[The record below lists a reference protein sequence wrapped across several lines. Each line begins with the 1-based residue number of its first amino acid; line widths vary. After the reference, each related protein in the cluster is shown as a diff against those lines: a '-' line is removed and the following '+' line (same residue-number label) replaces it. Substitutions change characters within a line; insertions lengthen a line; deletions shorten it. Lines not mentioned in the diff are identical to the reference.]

1 MMVRICS
8 QVIKTIAREVS
19 EPLSRLSNLTCLTG
33 TIPHDLKIALLTPN
47 FKANENND
55 SRIIGLYLF
64 TALIMICEMKEIK

>member
-33 TIPHDLKIALLTPN
+33 TIPHDLKIALTKIMN
-47 FKANENND
+47 

>member
-47 FKANENND
+47 FKANENNEFKNYRPISIHSAHND
-55 SRIIGLYLF
+55 MRN
-64 TALIMICEMKEIK
+64 ERN